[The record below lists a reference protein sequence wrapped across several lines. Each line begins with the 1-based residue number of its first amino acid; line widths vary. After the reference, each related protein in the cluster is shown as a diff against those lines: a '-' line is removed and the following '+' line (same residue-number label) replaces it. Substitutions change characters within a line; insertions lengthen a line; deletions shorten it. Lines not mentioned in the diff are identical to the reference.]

1 MRAYKRLVFYD
12 IEPSHVTE
20 RTPLL
25 QSIIAY
31 VRFSSLFS
39 LDANCI
45 EYACSY
51 CFYIKN
57 GLFTI
62 KRDIY
67 KSNTSYCCLIS
78 IKESRRNTEIYI
90 ST

>member
-31 VRFSSLFS
+31 VRVSSLFS
-39 LDANCI
+39 LETHVLKMHTGI
-45 EYACSY
+45 
-51 CFYIKN
+51 F
-57 GLFTI
+57 L
-62 KRDIY
+62 
-67 KSNTSYCCLIS
+67 
-78 IKESRRNTEIYI
+78 
-90 ST
+90 

>member
-39 LDANCI
+39 LDANYI
-45 EYACSY
+45 EYACLY
-51 CFYIKN
+51 CF
-57 GLFTI
+57 L
-62 KRDIY
+62 Y
-67 KSNTSYCCLIS
+67 KKWVVYH
-78 IKESRRNTEIYI
+78 KKGYF
-90 ST
+90 